1 MSLGLEPKFSF
12 LCSVEMQSS
21 WWTRLSIDPSV
32 PLFPQHLPSPCWQL
46 ATQRWAS
53 CSSCSPGDVTQVPG
67 PHYGPA
73 RPRSYNLN
81 EPPMISF
88 ATTRAPRTRGSALP
102 RARLINSLEI
112 SLPRQRRLQSLAL
125 LLPLAAAQTLAP
137 DSIQM
142 SQFASAAA
150 SLPILEPLFLP
161 PEGQRPKQT
170 ASDGP
175 CVCGSRLPNQRVMKR
190 F

>member
-1 MSLGLEPKFSF
+1 
-12 LCSVEMQSS
+12 
-21 WWTRLSIDPSV
+21 
-32 PLFPQHLPSPCWQL
+32 
-46 ATQRWAS
+46 
-53 CSSCSPGDVTQVPG
+53 
-67 PHYGPA
+67 
-73 RPRSYNLN
+73 
-81 EPPMISF
+81 MISF

-137 DSIQM
+137 DSVLM
-142 SQFASAAA
+142 SQFSSATP
-150 SLPILEPLFLP
+150 SLLVLEPLFLP

-175 CVCGSRLPNQRVMKR
+175 RVCGSWLPNQQVMKQ

>member
-1 MSLGLEPKFSF
+1 
-12 LCSVEMQSS
+12 
-21 WWTRLSIDPSV
+21 
-32 PLFPQHLPSPCWQL
+32 
-46 ATQRWAS
+46 
-53 CSSCSPGDVTQVPG
+53 
-67 PHYGPA
+67 
-73 RPRSYNLN
+73 
-81 EPPMISF
+81 MISF

-112 SLPRQRRLQSLAL
+112 SLPRQRRLQILE

-175 CVCGSRLPNQRVMKR
+175 CVCGSWLPNQRVMKR

>member
-81 EPPMISF
+81 EPPHDQFCNHQSTQDPWLGTSQGSPYQFPRNIPAPTAEAPEPGAA
-88 ATTRAPRTRGSALP
+88 ATCCRPDACSRQHPNESVRQCCGQLANSRAPLSPA
-102 RARLINSLEI
+102 
-112 SLPRQRRLQSLAL
+112 
-125 LLPLAAAQTLAP
+125 
-137 DSIQM
+137 
-142 SQFASAAA
+142 
-150 SLPILEPLFLP
+150 
-161 PEGQRPKQT
+161 
-170 ASDGP
+170 
-175 CVCGSRLPNQRVMKR
+175 
-190 F
+190 